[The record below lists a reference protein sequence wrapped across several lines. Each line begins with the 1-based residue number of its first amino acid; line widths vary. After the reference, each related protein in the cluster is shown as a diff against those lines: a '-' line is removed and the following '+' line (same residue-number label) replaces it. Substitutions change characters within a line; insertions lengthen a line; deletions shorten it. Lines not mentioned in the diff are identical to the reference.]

1 MRNENAPNDE
11 QNRPAVGG
19 PVERMV
25 RRGERR
31 ERTMK
36 VRELVQW
43 LAAFEDQDAE
53 VEVVQHSSGS
63 GYYEQGGTASVVK
76 FDPAEHADYT
86 DLRGNPHIKPDAPYF
101 EARTLLLG
109 EMNA

>member
-1 MRNENAPNDE
+1 
-11 QNRPAVGG
+11 
-19 PVERMV
+19 
-25 RRGERR
+25 
-31 ERTMK
+31 MK